1 MALAY
6 GHCVTF
12 LKSSDF
18 LCLSNWSLVW
28 NTFKYY
34 PSSKFGKLQS
44 YWLGVL
50 PLFQSQVI
58 LKWWVI
64 NPCKTIPECYGVS
77 RTIFTLN
84 LVHNG
89 LNYIE
94 LFRFQKPTDL
104 KTIAPSVLTTLVFI
118 VDDLLFKFSED
129 TAVLVDKELLQI
141 LKAAWSY
148 DKSVISACNLQS
160 CWRCPYHEHKVWW
173 HWVTSYCVVTV
184 CQLVSR
190 QSDPHRRLPVDHV
203 RHHTWKR
210 RNELSIFLV

>member
-1 MALAY
+1 MSHTILTRLCDLSLSLKFEIINVASFISNLANMALAY

-18 LCLSNWSLVW
+18 LCLPNWSLVW

-104 KTIAPSVLTTLVFI
+104 KTIAPSVLTKLVLI

-129 TAVLVDKELLQI
+129 TAVLVNKELLQI
-141 LKAAWSY
+141 WKQRDLTIRASSVRAIFRAADVVHIMSTKFGDIELHHIVSW
-148 DKSVISACNLQS
+148 L
-160 CWRCPYHEHKVWW
+160 
-173 HWVTSYCVVTV
+173 CV
-184 CQLVSR
+184 S
-190 QSDPHRRLPVDHV
+190 
-203 RHHTWKR
+203 
-210 RNELSIFLV
+210 

>member
-94 LFRFQKPTDL
+94 LFRFQKLTDL
-104 KTIAPSVLTTLVFI
+104 KTIAPSVLTKLVLI

-129 TAVLVDKELLQI
+129 TAVLVNKELLQI
-141 LKAAWSY
+141 WKQRDLTIRASSVRAIFRAADVVHIMSTKFDDIELHHIVSW
-148 DKSVISACNLQS
+148 L
-160 CWRCPYHEHKVWW
+160 
-173 HWVTSYCVVTV
+173 CV
-184 CQLVSR
+184 S
-190 QSDPHRRLPVDHV
+190 
-203 RHHTWKR
+203 
-210 RNELSIFLV
+210 